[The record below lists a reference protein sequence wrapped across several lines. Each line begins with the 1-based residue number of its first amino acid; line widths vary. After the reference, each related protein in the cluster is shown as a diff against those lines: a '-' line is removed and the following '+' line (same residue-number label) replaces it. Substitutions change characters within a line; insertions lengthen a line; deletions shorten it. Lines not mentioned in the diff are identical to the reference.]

1 MQVNRQKAKARRQ
14 NGGGKTVA
22 AYLAALPKDS
32 RAALQKLRKDI
43 RAAAPAATEL
53 IAWGMPAFKQGK
65 MLVGYGAFK
74 DHCSFFPMNLALVRD
89 LAAELKDRSTSKGTI
104 RFPAAEPLP
113 ASLVRRMVKAR
124 VAENEAKQALRS
136 RR

>member
-1 MQVNRQKAKARRQ
+1 MDRTQVRGQDD
-14 NGGGKTVA
+14 GGKTVA

-43 RAAAPAATEL
+43 RAAAPDTTEL

-65 MLVGYGAFK
+65 LLVGYAAFK
-74 DHCSFFPMNLALVRD
+74 DHCSLFPMSVAVMRRYAAGLEKYVTTKGSIHFSAAKPLPTTLVR
-89 LAAELKDRSTSKGTI
+89 K
-104 RFPAAEPLP
+104 
-113 ASLVRRMVKAR
+113 LVRAR
-124 VAENEAKQALRS
+124 IVENKTGQALRS

>member
-1 MQVNRQKAKARRQ
+1 MQVKRQKARAKSQ

-43 RAAAPAATEL
+43 RAAAPGATEL
-53 IAWGMPAFKQGK
+53 IAWDMPAFKLGRL
-65 MLVGYGAFK
+65 LVGYAAFK
-74 DHCSFFPMNLALVRD
+74 DHCSFFPMSLAVMRD
-89 LAAELKDRSTSKGTI
+89 FAAELKGYSMSKGTI
-104 RFPAAEPLP
+104 RFSAAEPLP
-113 ASLVRRMVKAR
+113 TSLVRRIVKAR
-124 VAENEAKQALRS
+124 IAENQARQALHG